1 MSITVKSLT
10 YRGDV
15 KAAVGVGGLLCFVTV
30 HPEGHATG
38 VYRLDAD
45 KITVNLDPLP
55 QGAVALVADGST
67 LWAAGTDNRV
77 YRASAQRGAP
87 VAAGPQP
94 PAAPVALALLSD
106 ARLAVLAGNAV
117 LILSRKDG
125 KLLQSLEIPEP
136 GSSLA
141 ADPTGQWFVAGTTQ
155 GTLCVFECE
164 DKPEFVPSAT
174 AHLHQGA
181 VTALLLE
188 QEELRFLSAGAD
200 QKLLSTHARGKLE
213 PEDKGRSNNHSD
225 LVTALLWGP
234 ADRFFSGSRDRSVK
248 TWPRTGGVKP
258 ATLKEGIGKVVALAL
273 VKIHNRPHL
282 VVASDDNSFRYFL

>member
-15 KAAVGVGGLLCFVTV
+15 KAAARVRGLLCLVTA

-38 VYRLDAD
+38 
-45 KITVNLDPLP
+45 
-55 QGAVALVADGST
+55 
-67 LWAAGTDNRV
+67 
-77 YRASAQRGAP
+77 
-87 VAAGPQP
+87 
-94 PAAPVALALLSD
+94 LS
-106 ARLAVLAGNAV
+106 
-117 LILSRKDG
+117 
-125 KLLQSLEIPEP
+125 
-136 GSSLA
+136 
-141 ADPTGQWFVAGTTQ
+141 FVAGTTQ

-181 VTALLLE
+181 VTALLFE

-273 VKIHNRPHL
+273 VKIHNRSH
-282 VVASDDNSFRYFL
+282 

>member
-1 MSITVKSLT
+1 
-10 YRGDV
+10 
-15 KAAVGVGGLLCFVTV
+15 
-30 HPEGHATG
+30 
-38 VYRLDAD
+38 
-45 KITVNLDPLP
+45 
-55 QGAVALVADGST
+55 
-67 LWAAGTDNRV
+67 
-77 YRASAQRGAP
+77 
-87 VAAGPQP
+87 
-94 PAAPVALALLSD
+94 
-106 ARLAVLAGNAV
+106 
-117 LILSRKDG
+117 KDG

-181 VTALLLE
+181 VTALLFE

-213 PEDKGRSNNHSD
+213 PEDKGRSNNHGD

-282 VVASDDNSFRYFL
+282 VVASDDNSFRYFLIDEAGKSGEETPRFHDAYAWVPYESSRDESSRRETALRALAEFNDTRSIELLSEQIGKDADHGLRLLGTQLLGASS